1 MPHTKAALANKFDE
15 WESYLGALKLPAWDE
30 LPTLEL
36 YMDQVVIVLNDYPGM
51 YAAGEDKTV
60 TQAMINNYVKQ
71 KLIPP
76 PVKKKYSRVHLA
88 LLMIICTL
96 KQTLNISVVK
106 EMLPAWDGDAVRR
119 FYDRFITVQKG
130 FGAYFVNQ
138 VRAAAE
144 PIFAGG
150 DEADAEVTDFII
162 SAAVASCYAKLLT
175 EKMIIYKNE

>member
-15 WESYLGALKLPAWDE
+15 WENYLGALKLPAWDE

-36 YMDQVVIVLNDYPGM
+36 YMDQVVIVLNDYLDM

-106 EMLPAWDGDAVRR
+106 EMLPDWDGDVVRR

-130 FGAYFVNQ
+130 FGAYFVGQ

-144 PIFAGG
+144 PIFAGN
-150 DEADAEVTDFII
+150 DEAEAEVTDFII

>member
-36 YMDQVVIVLNDYPGM
+36 YMDQVVIVLNDYLGM

-106 EMLPAWDGDAVRR
+106 EMLRLG
-119 FYDRFITVQKG
+119 
-130 FGAYFVNQ
+130 
-138 VRAAAE
+138 
-144 PIFAGG
+144 
-150 DEADAEVTDFII
+150 
-162 SAAVASCYAKLLT
+162 T
-175 EKMIIYKNE
+175 EMP

>member
-15 WESYLGALKLPAWDE
+15 WESYLGALKLPAWNE

-36 YMDQVVIVLNDYPGM
+36 YMDQVVIVLNDYLGM

-88 LLMIICTL
+88 LLMIICPEAL
-96 KQTLNISVVK
+96 LHGYKPVIKPPYGIAVPIRQHFLN
-106 EMLPAWDGDAVRR
+106 
-119 FYDRFITVQKG
+119 
-130 FGAYFVNQ
+130 N
-138 VRAAAE
+138 
-144 PIFAGG
+144 
-150 DEADAEVTDFII
+150 
-162 SAAVASCYAKLLT
+162 
-175 EKMIIYKNE
+175 

>member
-36 YMDQVVIVLNDYPGM
+36 YMDQVVIVLNDYLGM

-106 EMLPAWDGDAVRR
+106 EMLPDWDGDAVRR

-130 FGAYFVNQ
+130 FGIFRESGASGGGAYIRGRGRSGRGSDGFYNKRGGGVLL
-138 VRAAAE
+138 RKAA
-144 PIFAGG
+144 
-150 DEADAEVTDFII
+150 
-162 SAAVASCYAKLLT
+162 YR
-175 EKMIIYKNE
+175 KNDNI

>member
-15 WESYLGALKLPAWDE
+15 WESYLGALKLPAWNE
-30 LPTLEL
+30 LPTLGL
-36 YMDQVVIVLNDYPGM
+36 YMDQVVIVLNDNLGI
-51 YAAGEDKTV
+51 YAAEDGKAV

-96 KQTLNISVVK
+96 KQTLNIALVK
-106 EMLPAWDGDAVRR
+106 EMLPEWEEDAVRR
-119 FYDRFITVQKG
+119 FYERFITVQKA
-130 FGAYFVNQ
+130 FGTYFVGQ
-138 VRAAAE
+138 VRTAAE
-144 PIFAGG
+144 PIFAG
-150 DEADAEVTDFII
+150 DDASEAEVTDFII

>member
-36 YMDQVVIVLNDYPGM
+36 YMDQVVIILNDYLGM

-76 PVKKKYSRVHLA
+76 AGEEEIFPR
-88 LLMIICTL
+88 TL
-96 KQTLNISVVK
+96 
-106 EMLPAWDGDAVRR
+106 
-119 FYDRFITVQKG
+119 
-130 FGAYFVNQ
+130 GAAHDNMH
-138 VRAAAE
+138 AE
-144 PIFAGG
+144 AN
-150 DEADAEVTDFII
+150 A
-162 SAAVASCYAKLLT
+162 
-175 EKMIIYKNE
+175 

>member
-1 MPHTKAALANKFDE
+1 MPHTKVALANKFDE

-36 YMDQVVIVLNDYPGM
+36 YMDQVVIVLNDYLGM

-106 EMLPAWDGDAVRR
+106 EMLPDWDGDAVRW

-138 VRAAAE
+138 VRAAA
-144 PIFAGG
+144 
-150 DEADAEVTDFII
+150 
-162 SAAVASCYAKLLT
+162 
-175 EKMIIYKNE
+175 

>member
-1 MPHTKAALANKFDE
+1 MATTE
-15 WESYLGALKLPAWDE
+15 E
-30 LPTLEL
+30 LLQTILQSLEKVEYIKSEDIPNIDL
-36 YMDQVVIVLNDYPGM
+36 YMDQVLTFMDRKLRSAVRPQTEDRVLT
-51 YAAGEDKTV
+51 KT
-60 TQAMINNYVKQ
+60 MINNYAKND
-71 KLIPP
+71 LLPP

-106 EMLPAWDGDAVRR
+106 DMLPDWDGDAVRR